1 MVLQLRPHRGGFLK
15 PFGCGEFI
23 RDFLAGLGPYDS
35 PSIDPG
41 VGAPQADMCYHYKQA
56 LRLTTAGDRAIR
68 HEERLARKEK
78 RPISPDNIEYL
89 TEVYLA
95 RLPYKAKGCRYHSF
109 VTYFS
114 NIKKLGWVEPSGVVE
129 PSEFQDNYPK
139 GNPRIYYRL
148 TQVGLSAPDYLWA
161 DPRKALYG

>member
-1 MVLQLRPHRGGFLK
+1 MTLSLRPRRGGFLK

-23 RDFLAGLGPYDS
+23 RDYLAGYSPYGS

-41 VGAPQADMCYHYKQA
+41 AGAPQADIFHYYKQA
-56 LRLTTAGDRAIR
+56 LRQATAEDRAIR
-68 HEERLARKEK
+68 HEERAARKEK
-78 RPISPDNIEYL
+78 RYVSPDNINNLIERYL
-89 TEVYLA
+89 T

-129 PSEFQDNYPK
+129 PSEFQDNYPE
-139 GNPRIYYRL
+139 GNPRIHYRL
-148 TQVGLSAPDYLWA
+148 TQAGLSAPDYLWA